1 MSESPPPGTGTG
13 RTPGTTERTR
23 RAILDAAVAAWTA
36 DRAAPMSEIARLA
49 GVGRSTLHRYYADR
63 PALLRALD
71 EEAFALTARAFAE
84 AEPERGTP
92 VEALR
97 RLVRAMFDLG
107 PVMNLLFTENRDEE
121 GGWDDS
127 RWERIHAPVGAL
139 FLRGRR
145 EGVIA
150 PGVDADWFVRC
161 LWYLL
166 SAGWEAVR
174 EGTTAKQRAVDLVI
188 GTLEHGLLAPGA
200 DRGERG

>member
-1 MSESPPPGTGTG
+1 MSESPLPGAGTT

-23 RAILDAAVAAWTA
+23 RAILDAAVTAWTA
-36 DRAAPMSEIARLA
+36 DRAAPLSEIARLA

-63 PALLRALD
+63 PALLRALG
-71 EEAFALTARAFAE
+71 EEAFELTARAFAD

-107 PVMNLLFTENRDEE
+107 PVMNLLFAEGRPEE
-121 GGWDDS
+121 EGWDDD

-139 FLRGRR
+139 FVRGQR
-145 EGVIA
+145 EGTIA

-166 SAGWEAVR
+166 SAGWEAVQ
-174 EGTTAKQRAVDLVI
+174 EGVTARQRAVELVI
-188 GTLEHGLLAPGA
+188 GTLEHGVLAPGA
-200 DRGERG
+200 DRREQG